1 MFNKNEDDSNKQYVG
16 LCHNAGA
23 AFCLLPLPIL
33 QRSHGGEALE
43 VFGEEGGIGEV
54 EIFGDLEHGVIGMAQ
69 LHLGLGDE
77 GTINPILSGG
87 AAGLTYHRTKVALR

>member
-54 EIFGDLEHGVIGMAQ
+54 EVFRDLS
-69 LHLGLGDE
+69 D
-77 GTINPILSGG
+77 
-87 AAGLTYHRTKVALR
+87 

>member
-1 MFNKNEDDSNKQYVG
+1 MKIS
-16 LCHNAGA
+16 HNAGA

-54 EIFGDLEHGVIGMAQ
+54 EVFRDLN
-69 LHLGLGDE
+69 D
-77 GTINPILSGG
+77 
-87 AAGLTYHRTKVALR
+87 